1 MNTHGIAYVK
11 WSLGGM
17 VCCLLVVLGCV
28 QQKLTPNANLAFDIP
43 SKISVIKKG
52 ARVKIF
58 TTGNMGAPTSVL
70 TIAKITFLV

>member
-1 MNTHGIAYVK
+1 
-11 WSLGGM
+11 
-17 VCCLLVVLGCV
+17 V